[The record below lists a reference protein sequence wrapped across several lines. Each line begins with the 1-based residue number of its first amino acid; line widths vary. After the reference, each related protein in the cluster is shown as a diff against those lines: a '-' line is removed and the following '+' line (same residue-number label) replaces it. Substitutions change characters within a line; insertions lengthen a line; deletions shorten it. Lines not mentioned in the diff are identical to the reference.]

1 MKNRN
6 EFMKYQPIK
15 VLRSKKYGNNYWT
28 PRGNKV
34 GKRIVELYSD
44 LEYDHWLL
52 VDTDPEVITYCEQ
65 PMEISYVLNGRLRTS
80 IFDMWILKEDG
91 TEIFVEVKYKKELT
105 SKHPKH
111 ARTQRQIEAQ
121 REWCRMNNKL
131 YVVRTEEDVRRGRHS
146 IENRTSLCMAVVNS
160 KKPVS
165 LKQVLGVIPG
175 EGIKIKEVVR
185 ELSNLS
191 VEAVLLCLK
200 WLLYEGDIKSN
211 MEDQLIGFEMEV
223 WRQ

>member
-1 MKNRN
+1 MMSKN

-34 GKRIVELYSD
+34 DKRIVELYSD

-52 VDTDPEVITYCEQ
+52 VDADPEVITYCEQ
-65 PMEISYVLNGRLRTS
+65 PLEISYVLNGQLRTS
-80 IFDMWILKEDG
+80 IFDMWILKKG
-91 TEIFVEVKYKKELT
+91 GAEIFVEVKYKMELT
-105 SKHPKH
+105 SKLPKH

-121 REWCRMNNKL
+121 REWCRMNNKH
-131 YVVRTEEDVRRGRHS
+131 YVVRTEEDVRKGRHS

-160 KKPVS
+160 KKPVYS
-165 LKQVLGVIPG
+165 NEVLYFIPFK
-175 EGIKIKEVVR
+175 GITIKEIVQ
-185 ELSNLS
+185 ELPRLP
-191 VEAVLLCLK
+191 VGEILLTLK
-200 WLLYEGDIKSN
+200 WLLYEGKIKAN